1 MFVMT
6 FLTIFTETVT
16 DVLCS
21 FRLVLEEKTG
31 KEIPESS
38 SLECLETF
46 SANNLESIA
55 DLPWLKILLA
65 ISPKSQEP
73 SFLEVIDSIVLL
85 AYTSLEL
92 QEPLCSDY

>member
-1 MFVMT
+1 MT
-6 FLTIFTETVT
+6 FLTIFTETVI

-21 FRLVLEEKTG
+21 FRLVLEGKTG

-38 SLECLETF
+38 WLECLEIF

-85 AYTSLEL
+85 AYASLEL